1 MIGPP
6 LGDRHPASLAAIDP
20 AVRATALDVARGA
33 MTDGALAVVLSGSQ
47 TGPSPSPESDIDLYV
62 VGRGPRY
69 RLAVVAGRLVSVSWR
84 EPGEIRS
91 DFDDPG
97 AVGAVVPGWR
107 RALIVA
113 DPDGVAAGIQREAI
127 AWDWP
132 LIGDERLDLWVAEEI
147 TGYAEEVHKLVAAL
161 RAGDL
166 ATAAVQRSVLALAL
180 ASRLS
185 VHLRMLYETENRLW
199 ERVADRMGGP
209 WMAAQRAAL
218 GLAGERLEETL
229 DAALDLFFMAVATA
243 WPSMDERQR
252 SVCGG
257 ALARSG
263 RQAQR

>member
-1 MIGPP
+1 M
-6 LGDRHPASLAAIDP
+6 S
-20 AVRATALDVARGA
+20 
-33 MTDGALAVVLSGSQ
+33 DGALAVVLSGSQ
-47 TGPSPSPESDIDLYV
+47 AGPRPSEESDIDLYV

-69 RLAVVAGRLVSVSWR
+69 RLTVAAGRLVSASWR
-84 EPGEIRS
+84 ELAEIRL

-113 DPDGVAAGIQREAI
+113 DPDGVAAAIQREAL

-132 LIGDERLDLWVAEEI
+132 IIGDARLDAWVAEEV
-147 TGYAEEVHKLVAAL
+147 TGYAEEVHKLVAAR
-161 RAGDL
+161 RAGDV

-180 ASRLS
+180 APRLS
-185 VHLRMLYETENRLW
+185 VHLRMLYETENGLW
-199 ERVADRMGGP
+199 ERVADRMGEP

-218 GLAGERLEETL
+218 GLSGERLEATL
-229 DAALDLFFMAVATA
+229 DAALDLFSMAVATA

-257 ALARSG
+257 ALAVAG
-263 RQAQR
+263 RQAPG